1 MIPKTDL
8 VTLTPRY
15 RLLCKYSDVAKSTQ
29 QTQGGATGVEEMKL
43 GSFCQLQSPLALI
56 SYFAQLAG
64 SIWVRSAN
72 CNY

>member
-43 GSFCQLQSPLALI
+43 GSFCQLQSSRAFMAHLSQMMRPD
-56 SYFAQLAG
+56 
-64 SIWVRSAN
+64 WVRSAN
-72 CNY
+72 YDF